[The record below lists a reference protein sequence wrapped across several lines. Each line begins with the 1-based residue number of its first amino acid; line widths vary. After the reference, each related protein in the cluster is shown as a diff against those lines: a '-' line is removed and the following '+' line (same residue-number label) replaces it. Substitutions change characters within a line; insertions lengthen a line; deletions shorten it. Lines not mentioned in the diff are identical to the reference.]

1 MYSAL
6 LSRKTLSQ
14 SLVTLSLFWKAQS
27 VAWARRHTVYLERC
41 VCCGNTVRETPI
53 PWETLTLHV
62 PWETAS
68 MYLER
73 HLYHERPWHCM
84 YLERPSACTLRDCQ
98 VCQSACTLRDSQLC
112 LVPWETVS
120 SGSVSVHVPWE
131 TVSSAL
137 YLERQSAL
145 SVCMC
150 TSRDSQLCQCACTLR
165 DSQLGVA
172 IGCTCLVWLET
183 RWFYRVCYI
192 CECFG

>member
-73 HLYHERPWHCM
+73 HLYHERPWHVPWG
-84 YLERPSACTLRDCQ
+84 RQ
-98 VCQSACTLRDSQLC
+98 H
-112 LVPWETVS
+112 VPWETVR
-120 SGSVSVHVPWE
+120 SVSLHVPWE

-145 SVCMC
+145 GLSVCMYLERQSALPC
-150 TSRDSQLCQCACTLR
+150 TLRDSQLCQCACVPRETV
-165 DSQLGVA
+165 SSVSVHVPWE
-172 IGCTCLVWLET
+172 TVSLVWQS
-183 RWFYRVCYI
+183 VAHVSSS
-192 CECFG
+192 